1 MSPGPQL
8 CLTPCGVPLACEE
21 PVPVRGAQGPGPCPP
36 SGLLPGVWWGHRATR
51 RGTELSGR
59 CSPGEGAVRLAQGL
73 GARASWGRPG
83 ASWSQGGGG
92 FRGPGSHSL
101 VEHGRGGGVWCLKWP
116 TSLPV
121 PAGVPFLC
129 RPALGSSPGLTVCTA
144 LGRGPGCHS
153 PPLPLQPSAADP
165 PRRLPC
171 VACAALCQPP
181 GRDRAGVQAL
191 GSSVRSGSG
200 PGPSSLEQGSLRS
213 RSVRAGQKRGARMR
227 PCAWCWPG
235 PCPPDRLRHAARGL
249 GLRPALSPMDCR
261 PSCLLRHESRWPL
274 LCTFEA
280 GTRLFLERVGSACSS
295 LAGPPGCCAVAG
307 RGRGRGCRPHRPSSP
322 EPAHPAL
329 APGSRRPR
337 CPGPGSRRASF
348 S

>member
-8 CLTPCGVPLACEE
+8 CLTPCGAPLACEE

-171 VACAALCQPP
+171 VMRVQPFASLP
-181 GRDRAGVQAL
+181 GGTEPGFRHWGPASAQA
-191 GSSVRSGSG
+191 
-200 PGPSSLEQGSLRS
+200 QGL
-213 RSVRAGQKRGARMR
+213 
-227 PCAWCWPG
+227 
-235 PCPPDRLRHAARGL
+235 
-249 GLRPALSPMDCR
+249 
-261 PSCLLRHESRWPL
+261 
-274 LCTFEA
+274 
-280 GTRLFLERVGSACSS
+280 
-295 LAGPPGCCAVAG
+295 
-307 RGRGRGCRPHRPSSP
+307 
-322 EPAHPAL
+322 AHPAL
-329 APGSRRPR
+329 NRGRSGHAASGPDRSEGPACVRAPGAGPGLARQTGCATRPAAWASAPR
-337 CPGPGSRRASF
+337 CPRWTAVLRVSSGMKAGGHFSAPLRPAHGYFWNASALPAAR
-348 S
+348 